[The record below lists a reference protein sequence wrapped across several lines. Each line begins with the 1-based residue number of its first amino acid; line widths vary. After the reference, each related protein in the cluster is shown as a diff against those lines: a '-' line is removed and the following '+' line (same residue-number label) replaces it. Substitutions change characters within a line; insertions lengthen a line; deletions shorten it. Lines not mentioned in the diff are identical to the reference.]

1 MRIVVIGGTGAL
13 GSKVVATLGDRGH
26 DTVAASRSTGVNALT
41 GEGLEDALTGA
52 DVVVDVSNA
61 PSFDAGPVMEFFTTS
76 TKNLVA
82 AAKVAGVGH
91 YIAVSIVG
99 CDQLPES
106 GYMRAKVAQEE
117 LVEEAEIPYT
127 IVRATQFVEFT
138 DTITASLTVGDEV
151 RVPDALIQPIST
163 RALADELARVAEA
176 QPIDGIDNVGGPD
189 KITFEQMACDVL
201 AKQGDSKTV
210 IVDPDATYFGAPLA
224 TNSLLFLRKLLSAY
238 ERR

>member
-13 GSKVVATLGDRGH
+13 GSKVVGTLRDRGH

-41 GEGLEDALTGA
+41 GEGLADALTGA
-52 DVVVDVSNA
+52 DAVVDVSNA
-61 PSFDAGPVMEFFTTS
+61 PSFDAGPATEFFTTS

-106 GYMRAKVAQEE
+106 GYMGAKVAQEK
-117 LVEEAEIPYT
+117 LVEQAEIPYT

-224 TNSLLFLRKLLSAY
+224 TNSLVVPA
-238 ERR
+238 

>member
-13 GSKVVATLGDRGH
+13 GSKVVGTLRDRGH

-41 GEGLEDALTGA
+41 GEGLADALTGA
-52 DVVVDVSNA
+52 DAVVDVSNA
-61 PSFDAGPVMEFFTTS
+61 PSFDTGPATEFFTTS

-106 GYMRAKVAQEE
+106 GYMGAKVAQEK
-117 LVEEAEIPYT
+117 LVDQAEIPYT

-189 KITFEQMACDVL
+189 KITFEQMARDVL

-210 IVDPDATYFGAPLA
+210 VVDPDATYFGAPLA
-224 TNSLLFLRKLLSAY
+224 TNSLVVPA
-238 ERR
+238 